1 MKKLIVS
8 GDSFSS
14 DYVRMQLKNPA
25 NVCYDPDID
34 IEPFPIW
41 PEILAEKL
49 GMELINVAVP
59 ASGNEYILSSIMDV
73 LIETDPGDNGLVLA
87 MWSEYVRI
95 DIESTSGWIR
105 VRPRRQFRADKPV
118 SKWHDK
124 AIQAMKDLPYNQL
137 SNIMR
142 GMGIGMKDASFQK
155 SMRMMFCFQSVCE
168 SMGVP
173 YLQMQALPPVAKPE
187 WILESPYYN
196 KLKNFLGYPIIESIG
211 GHDLSTFFKDE
222 HIISKRDYHPNAK
235 GHKYIAELM
244 EGWINEKR

>member
-1 MKKLIVS
+1 M
-8 GDSFSS
+8 
-14 DYVRMQLKNPA
+14 
-25 NVCYDPDID
+25 
-34 IEPFPIW
+34 
-41 PEILAEKL
+41 
-49 GMELINVAVP
+49 GM
-59 ASGNEYILSSIMDV
+59 
-73 LIETDPGDNGLVLA
+73 
-87 MWSEYVRI
+87 
-95 DIESTSGWIR
+95 
-105 VRPRRQFRADKPV
+105 
-118 SKWHDK
+118 
-124 AIQAMKDLPYNQL
+124 
-137 SNIMR
+137 
-142 GMGIGMKDASFQK
+142 GMKDASFQK